1 MASEPEVP
9 MAPAPVGDVK
19 KSAPQSSDEQR
30 PASVEYVENPE
41 LEGSPKVAWST
52 ILAVF
57 FMGMTYI
64 PAIATGFIMPTQ
76 ILQQIGMALG
86 DTANIAWIPGSWS
99 IGSAVSFSVAGGL
112 SDVFGRRYVLLS
124 GQTIILVGS
133 IVCAVANTTL
143 HIVAGTTLIGFGAG
157 VIMVSYPGISEL
169 LPNKYRGIGLAWTEF
184 CITVPWGSLTGLIA
198 TNLYLKA
205 TWRWCYYIT
214 IIYAS
219 ICLVGTFI
227 CYFPPSRPQHDFE
240 KTRWQQVKELDYIGL
255 FLFATGL
262 TVFLIGV
269 TYLGEAHRSMTLVAC
284 TISIGACVFIAAF
297 VYDFTIP
304 KKPLFPRKLFK
315 MYREFT
321 VYLVVLFISGM
332 IWQGIITLANQGTL
346 FMFTNDILEIGVIS
360 VPASMSGIIGG
371 WILPSLVHKI
381 KHIRYQFVFALLLQ
395 TAFTASYAGVVPHNK
410 TGWTILPMFGQS
422 CFTWVTVLSYVS
434 SGLLVPQEELGISAG
449 LMGTFRSAGGS
460 LGNAMFST
468 ILTSIVNRDLA
479 KNIAGAAIGAGY
491 SPKNLEALI
500 PAVIKNAVGVPF
512 AMANVPGVT
521 DPVLQATAAAFKNTY
536 AKAFKTVF
544 YSTIPLGVL
553 AIVAAA
559 FIRDPS
565 HLLNNH
571 VAVHQEKEVLGRKKD
586 VEMQAKVID

>member
-1 MASEPEVP
+1 MASEPEVS
-9 MAPAPVGDVK
+9 MAPAPVGDMK
-19 KSAPQSSDEQR
+19 KSIPPSSDEQR
-30 PASVEYVENPE
+30 PASVQYVENPD
-41 LEGSPKVAWST
+41 LEESPKVAWST
-52 ILAVF
+52 MLAVF

-99 IGSAVSFSVAGGL
+99 IGSAVSFSIAGGL
-112 SDVFGRRYVLLS
+112 SDVFGRRWVLLS

-133 IVCAVANTTL
+133 IVCAFANTTL
-143 HIVAGTTLIGFGAG
+143 NIVAGTTLIGFGAG
-157 VIMVSYPGISEL
+157 VIMVAYAGISEL
-169 LPNKYRGIGLAWTEF
+169 LPNKYRGIGLGWTEF
-184 CITVPWGSLTGLIA
+184 CITIPWGSLTGLIA
-198 TNLYLKA
+198 TQLYLKA

-214 IIYAS
+214 IIYAV
-219 ICLVGTFI
+219 ICLAGTFI

-262 TVFLIGV
+262 TVTLIGV
-269 TYLGEAHRSMTLVAC
+269 TYLGEAKRSMTLVAC

-304 KKPLFPRKLFK
+304 KKPLFPRKLFG

-321 VYLVVLFISGM
+321 VYLVILFVSGM
-332 IWQGIITLANQGTL
+332 IWQGMVTLGNQGTL
-346 FMFTNDILEIGVIS
+346 FMFTNDIVKIGVIS
-360 VPASMSGIIGG
+360 IPASVSGIIGG
-371 WILPSLVHKI
+371 WIIPSLLHKI

-468 ILTSIVNRDLA
+468 ILTSIINRDLG

-491 SPKNLEALI
+491 SPQNLEALI
-500 PAVIKNAVGVPF
+500 PAVIKNAVGVPM

-521 DPVLQATAAAFKNTY
+521 EPVLQATAAAFKNTY

-553 AIVAAA
+553 AMVAAA

>member
-1 MASEPEVP
+1 MASEPEVS
-9 MAPAPVGDVK
+9 MAPAPVGDVN
-19 KSAPQSSDEQR
+19 KSAPRSSDEQR
-30 PASVEYVENPE
+30 PASVEYVENPD
-41 LEGSPKVAWST
+41 LEETPKVVWST

-57 FMGMTYI
+57 FMGMTYV

-76 ILQQIGMALG
+76 ILQQIGMSLG

-99 IGSAVSFSVAGGL
+99 IGSAVSFSIAGGL

-133 IVCAVANTTL
+133 IICSVSNTTL

-157 VIMVSYPGISEL
+157 VIMVAYPGISEL

-184 CITVPWGSLTGLIA
+184 CITVPWGSLVGLIA
-198 TNLYLKA
+198 TRLYLKA
-205 TWRWCYYIT
+205 SWRWCYYIT

-219 ICLVGTFI
+219 ICLIGTFI

-297 VYDFTIP
+297 IYDFTIP
-304 KKPLFPRKLFK
+304 KRPLFPRKLFK

-321 VYLVVLFISGM
+321 VYLVVLFVSGM
-332 IWQGIITLANQGTL
+332 IWQGMLTLSNQGTL

-371 WILPSLVHKI
+371 WIMPSLVHKI

-468 ILTSIVNRDLA
+468 ILTSIVNRNLA

-491 SPKNLEALI
+491 SLKNLEALI

-521 DPVLQATAAAFKNTY
+521 EPVLQATASAFKNTY
-536 AKAFKTVF
+536 ANAFKTVF

-553 AIVAAA
+553 AMVAAA

-586 VEMQAKVID
+586 VEIQAKVVD